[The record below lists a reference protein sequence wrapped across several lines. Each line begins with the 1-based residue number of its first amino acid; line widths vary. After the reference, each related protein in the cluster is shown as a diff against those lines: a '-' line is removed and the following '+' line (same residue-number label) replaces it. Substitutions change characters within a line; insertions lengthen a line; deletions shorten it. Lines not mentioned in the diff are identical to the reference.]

1 VKGLTHTRLVRI
13 ALILLVGTVLLW
25 LVSLRSFY
33 RGDLVTTGQLLAPD
47 RLAEVADLIDAA
59 NRDHRDTLLRV
70 LSSEKATFGVVAKG
84 ISLPELEP
92 IKGDKVD
99 LSAYRSALAT
109 RDMSIGQDPQPAA
122 DTGTAPRWWMRKPV
136 YETRVAL
143 AQGDRLVVRTW
154 GPVTLSSLGLPV
166 GFGAG
171 VVGTFVGLLA
181 LLLMLRETIPLRR
194 LAAAVSRLDPMQ
206 TETPIPEPRASS
218 AEIRAL
224 VRAYNGMQHRL
235 HGLIRERAAMIGG
248 LSHDV
253 RSFAT
258 RLQLRLHLI
267 DDAKERA
274 RAEAD
279 IADMVHLLDDA
290 LLAVRGGA
298 SALEQEMIDWDDL
311 VRDTAEPY
319 LRTGAAVSIDAP
331 PHASAEGAYVIGD
344 RLSLRRILANLI
356 DNALKYGGH
365 AEVSTRT
372 DPTRILCFVD
382 DAGPGIPLSQRQV
395 LLEPFVRLDSSRN
408 RGTGG
413 AGLGLAIV
421 KTLVEAHDGSVAIQD
436 APRGGTRIAITL
448 PRFQA
453 AAAH

>member
-1 VKGLTHTRLVRI
+1 MKGLTHRRLARI

-25 LVSLRSFY
+25 LVSLRNFY
-33 RGDLVTTGQLLAPD
+33 RGDLVATGQLLAPS
-47 RLAEVADLIDAA
+47 RLSEVADLIGSASK
-59 NRDHRDTLLRV
+59 DHREPLLRV
-70 LSSEKATFGVVAKG
+70 LSSEKATFDVVAKE
-84 ISLPELEP
+84 IALPDLEP
-92 IKGDKVD
+92 IRGERIDEA
-99 LSAYRSALAT
+99 AYRRALAT
-109 RDMSIGQDPQPAA
+109 RDLQIGQAPRPAA
-122 DTGTAPRWWMRKPV
+122 GAGTEARWWMRKPV

-143 AQGDRLVVRTW
+143 TEGDRLVVRTW
-154 GPVTLSSLGLPV
+154 GPVTLSVIGLPI

-218 AEIRAL
+218 EEIRAL
-224 VRAYNGMQHRL
+224 VRAYNDMQRRL

-267 DDAKERA
+267 DDAGERA
-274 RAEAD
+274 RAESD

-298 SALEQEMIDWDDL
+298 RALDQEMIDWEDL
-311 VRDTAEPY
+311 VRDTAAPY
-319 LRTGAAVSIDAP
+319 LRTGAAVTIGAQADLA
-331 PHASAEGAYVIGD
+331 AEGTFVIGD

-356 DNALKYGGH
+356 DNALKYGGR
-365 AEVSTRT
+365 ADISTT
-372 DPTRILCFVD
+372 ADPTRIVCFVD
-382 DAGPGIPLSQRQV
+382 DAGPGIPTSQRQV
-395 LLEPFVRLDSSRN
+395 LLEPFARLESSRN

-421 KTLVEAHDGSVAIQD
+421 KTLVEAHAGSVALQD
-436 APRGGTRIAITL
+436 APLGGTRVAVSL
-448 PRFQA
+448 PRFQVA
-453 AAAH
+453 SAQ

>member
-1 VKGLTHTRLVRI
+1 VKGLTQTRLARI

-25 LVSLRSFY
+25 LVSLRNFY

-59 NRDHRDTLLRV
+59 NRDHRETLLRV
-70 LSSEKATFGVVAKG
+70 LSSEKATFDVVAKG
-84 ISLPELEP
+84 TALPDLESV
-92 IKGDKVD
+92 KGDKIDV
-99 LSAYRSALAT
+99 AAFRRALGT
-109 RDMSIGQDPQPAA
+109 RDMLIGQDPRPAA
-122 DTGTAPRWWMRKPV
+122 GTGTPARWWMRKPV

-143 AQGDRLVVRTW
+143 AQGDRLVIRTW
-154 GPVTLSSLGLPV
+154 GPVTLSFIGLPI

-181 LLLMLRETIPLRR
+181 LLLMLRETVPLRR

-224 VRAYNGMQHRL
+224 VRAYNDMQQRL

-279 IADMVHLLDDA
+279 IADIVHLLDDA

-298 SALEQEMIDWDDL
+298 GALDQEMIDWSDL

-319 LRTGAAVSIDAP
+319 LRTGAAVSLDVHP
-331 PHASAEGAYVIGD
+331 PAGGAYVIGD

-356 DNALKYGGH
+356 DNALKYGGT
-365 AEVSTRT
+365 AEISTRT
-372 DPTRILCFVD
+372 EPGRILCFVD
-382 DAGPGIPLSQRQV
+382 DAGPGIPSSQRQV
-395 LLEPFVRLDSSRN
+395 LLEPFVRLESSRN

-436 APRGGTRIAITL
+436 APLGGTRIAVTL

-453 AAAH
+453 APAH